1 MTSTVIDCSAA
12 VARFATFSLL
22 MAFTSFGVVA

>member
-1 MTSTVIDCSAA
+1 MNPSLIDSSAA

-22 MAFTSFGVVA
+22 SAFTFGVVA